1 MNTMNRCPPLPSAR
15 YFGLLSLVAAIL
27 WVCGPATAQTTPR
40 QFPPSAKRAL
50 LQVMQPPDI
59 LLNGAPERLS
69 PGARIK
75 GVTNMMVMSG
85 ALVGTP
91 VLVNYQRDMQGLI
104 HEVWILSAEEAQQK
118 REGMAPVTN
127 FVFES
132 EALKPKTDD
141 GKTPFDQLPR
151 YPGQ

>member
-1 MNTMNRCPPLPSAR
+1 MNRCLPLPFAR
-15 YFGLLSLVAAIL
+15 FFGMLTLVAAIQL
-27 WVCGPATAQTTPR
+27 LCSPSAAQTTPR

-50 LQVMQPPDI
+50 LQVTQPPDI
-59 LLNGAPERLS
+59 LLNGVPERLS

-91 VLVNYQRDMQGLI
+91 VVVNYQRDMQGLI
-104 HEVWILSAEEAQQK
+104 HEVWILSDQEAQEK
-118 REGMAPVTN
+118 RNGMAPVTN

-132 EALKPKTDD
+132 DALKPKTDD

-151 YPGQ
+151 YPAK

>member
-1 MNTMNRCPPLPSAR
+1 MNTMNRCPPLPSVR
-15 YFGLLSLVAAIL
+15 FSWMLPLVAAIL
-27 WVCGPATAQTTPR
+27 VVCGPAAAQTTPR

-50 LQVMQPPDI
+50 LQVTQPPDI

-75 GVTNMMVMSG
+75 GVTNLMVMSG
-85 ALVGTP
+85 ALVDTP
-91 VLVNYQRDMQGLI
+91 VLVNYKRDMQGLI
-104 HEVWILSAEEAQQK
+104 HEVWILSPEEAQQK
-118 REGMAPVTN
+118 RDGMAPVTN

-132 EALKPKTDD
+132 DALKPKTDD

-151 YPGQ
+151 YSGQ